1 MRTII
6 RNSILL
12 GLRCV
17 IMLSPSLLAQTV
29 YHLPFASS
37 GNTIELV
44 VANASSVG
52 TTGVTVSV
60 QNAPSWLQFTQKEQ
74 TISSLAAGEERLA
87 TFVFTVNK
95 SSPVNKPEQVTF
107 TISNSNGETWT
118 KTLSLQVSP
127 PEKFELFQNYPN
139 PFNPTTVISY
149 QLPVASNITLK
160 IFDAIGREVVTLD
173 EGMKEAGYHQKEWN
187 ATNASS
193 GMYIYQ
199 LAWKNEKGEQKFYRK
214 KLMVMK

>member
-1 MRTII
+1 MKTLQALTVIFCVFNFIFAQHTI
-6 RNSILL
+6 
-12 GLRCV
+12 
-17 IMLSPSLLAQTV
+17 
-29 YHLPFASS
+29 PFASQ
-37 GNTIELV
+37 NNAIELSIVNTSTVTASNV
-44 VANASSVG
+44 VVEVTSVPQWIRMSNSKYKIENIKNGEVLTASFTFSVD
-52 TTGVTVSV
+52 
-60 QNAPSWLQFTQKEQ
+60 
-74 TISSLAAGEERLA
+74 
-87 TFVFTVNK
+87 K

-139 PFNPTTVISY
+139 PFNPTTTISY
-149 QLPVASNITLK
+149 QLPTAGNITLK

-199 LAWKNEKGEQKFYRK
+199 LAWRNEKGEQKFFRK
-214 KLMVMK
+214 KLLVMK